1 MSGADLGV
9 RGENIA
15 AKLLADKGYEILCRR
30 YRCFSGEVD
39 IIAEKDDV
47 IAFVEVK
54 TRTGRGDIAP
64 ALAVTRAKR
73 ARIISAALDYIANHV
88 DGDKVF
94 RLDIIEIL
102 HTGGGFAARH
112 TENAFEFGI

>member
-1 MSGADLGV
+1 MSGNLGIK
-9 RGENIA
+9 GENLA
-15 AKLLADKGYEILCRR
+15 AKYLRDGGYRILARR

-39 IIAEKDDV
+39 IIAEKGDV

-54 TRTGRGDIAP
+54 TRTGSGEIAP

-73 ARIISAALDYIANHV
+73 QRIISAALDYIANNV
-88 DGDKVF
+88 EGDHVF

-102 HTGGGFAARH
+102 ASGGGFAARH